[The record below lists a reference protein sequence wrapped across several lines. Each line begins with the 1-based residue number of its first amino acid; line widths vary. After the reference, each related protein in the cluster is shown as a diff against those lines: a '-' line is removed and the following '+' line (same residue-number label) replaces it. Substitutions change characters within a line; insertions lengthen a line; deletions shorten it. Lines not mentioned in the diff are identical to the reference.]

1 MKTAAVHPA
10 LLPFLCGSLVDAR
23 PQAAAGLFEQFSAI
37 GVWATRPHFLQRS
50 VGDPPT
56 FILRPAHI
64 SAKEC
69 GRPAHI
75 YPVYPPHS
83 SCDPPTFILCT
94 RPHSSCVPAH
104 IHPVYPP
111 TFILCTCKGGR
122 VALPP
127 LATYQQRCFLKRCLV
142 KTADAL
148 READEKRGSG
158 TT

>member
-23 PQAAAGLFEQFSAI
+23 LKQLRACLSNFP
-37 GVWATRPHFLQRS
+37 QRS

-64 SAKEC
+64 
-69 GRPAHI
+69 
-75 YPVYPPHS
+75 
-83 SCDPPTFILCT
+83 
-94 RPHSSCVPAH
+94 
-104 IHPVYPP
+104 HPVYPP
-111 TFILCTCKGGR
+111 TFILCTRKGGR

-127 LATYQQRCFLKRCLV
+127 LATYQQRCFLKRCSV

-148 READEKRGSG
+148 READEKRGPG

>member
-23 PQAAAGLFEQFSAI
+23 PQAAAGLFEQFSAKECGRPAHI
-37 GVWATRPHFLQRS
+37 FCKGVWATRPHSSCDPPAFPQRS

-56 FILRPAHI
+56 FILCTRHIHPA
-64 SAKEC
+64 
-69 GRPAHI
+69 
-75 YPVYPPHS
+75 
-83 SCDPPTFILCT
+83 T
-94 RPHSSCVPAH
+94 RPHLSCVPAH

>member
-23 PQAAAGLFEQFSAI
+23 PQAAAGLFEQLTAKE
-37 GVWATRPHFLQRS
+37 
-50 VGDPPT
+50 GDPPT

-64 SAKEC
+64 
-69 GRPAHI
+69 
-75 YPVYPPHS
+75 Y
-83 SCDPPTFILCT
+83 
-94 RPHSSCVPAH
+94 
-104 IHPVYPP
+104 PVYPP

-127 LATYQQRCFLKRCLV
+127 LATYQQRCFFKGCSV

>member
-10 LLPFLCGSLVDAR
+10 LLPFLCVDRSVDAR
-23 PQAAAGLFEQFSAI
+23 PQAAAGLFEQFSAKE
-37 GVWATRPHFLQRS
+37 
-50 VGDPPT
+50 GDPPT
-56 FILRPAHI
+56 F

-75 YPVYPPHS
+75 FCKGVWATRPHS
-83 SCDPPTFILCT
+83 SCDPPTFIL
-94 RPHSSCVPAH
+94 RPAH

-111 TFILCTCKGGR
+111 TFILCTRKGGR

-127 LATYQQRCFLKRCLV
+127 LDTYQQRCFLKRCSV

>member
-1 MKTAAVHPA
+1 M
-10 LLPFLCGSLVDAR
+10 R
-23 PQAAAGLFEQFSAI
+23 GLKQLRACLSNF
-37 GVWATRPHFLQRS
+37 PQRS

-56 FILRPAHI
+56 F

-75 YPVYPPHS
+75 YPVYPP
-83 SCDPPTFILCT
+83 TFIL
-94 RPHSSCVPAH
+94 RPAH

-111 TFILCTCKGGR
+111 RFILCTRKGGR

-127 LATYQQRCFLKRCLV
+127 LDTYQQRCFFKKV
-142 KTADAL
+142 FSETADVL
-148 READEKRGSG
+148 READEKRGPG

>member
-23 PQAAAGLFEQFSAI
+23 PQAAAGLFEQLTAKE
-37 GVWATRPHFLQRS
+37 
-50 VGDPPT
+50 GDPPT
-56 FILRPAHI
+56 F

-75 YPVYPPHS
+75 HPATRPQS

-104 IHPVYPP
+104 IHPVYPQ
-111 TFILCTCKGGR
+111 R
-122 VALPP
+122 RASRPP
-127 LATYQQRCFLKRCLV
+127 SFRHLSAKMLLKRCSV

-148 READEKRGSG
+148 READEKRGPG

>member
-10 LLPFLCGSLVDAR
+10 LLPFLCVDRSVDAR
-23 PQAAAGLFEQFSAI
+23 PQAAAGLFEQFSAKECGRPAHI
-37 GVWATRPHFLQRS
+37 FCKGVWATRPHS
-50 VGDPPT
+50 SCV
-56 FILRPAHI
+56 PARI

-75 YPVYPPHS
+75 YPVYPP
-83 SCDPPTFILCT
+83 TFIL
-94 RPHSSCVPAH
+94 RPAH
-104 IHPVYPP
+104 IYPVYPP

-127 LATYQQRCFLKRCLV
+127 LDTYQQRCFLKRCSV

-148 READEKRGSG
+148 READEKRGPG

>member
-64 SAKEC
+64 
-69 GRPAHI
+69 
-75 YPVYPPHS
+75 YPVY
-83 SCDPPTFILCT
+83 PPTFILCT
-94 RPHSSCVPAH
+94 RPHSSCVPAKEGES
-104 IHPVYPP
+104 PS
-111 TFILCTCKGGR
+111 L
-122 VALPP
+122 LWP
-127 LATYQQRCFLKRCLV
+127 LISK
-142 KTADAL
+142 DAF
-148 READEKRGSG
+148 
-158 TT
+158 

>member
-56 FILRPAHI
+56 FILRPARI

-75 YPVYPPHS
+75 YPVYPPTFILRPAHIYPVY
-83 SCDPPTFILCT
+83 PPTFILCT
-94 RPHSSCVPAH
+94 RPHSSCVPAKEGES
-104 IHPVYPP
+104 PS
-111 TFILCTCKGGR
+111 L
-122 VALPP
+122 LWP
-127 LATYQQRCFLKRCLV
+127 LISK
-142 KTADAL
+142 DAF
-148 READEKRGSG
+148 
-158 TT
+158 

>member
-23 PQAAAGLFEQFSAI
+23 PQAAAGLFEQL
-37 GVWATRPHFLQRS
+37 T
-50 VGDPPT
+50 
-56 FILRPAHI
+56 
-64 SAKEC
+64 AKEC

-75 YPVYPPHS
+75 FCKGVWATRPHS

-94 RPHSSCVPAH
+94 R
-104 IHPVYPP
+104 
-111 TFILCTCKGGR
+111 KGGR

-127 LATYQQRCFLKRCLV
+127 LDTYQQRCFLKRCSV

-148 READEKRGSG
+148 READEKRGPG